1 MDGRAMR
8 WDRSSRLDRPM
19 CGYGI
24 LYQTT
29 ALNFVSGLTAIG
41 PY

>member
-8 WDRSSRLDRPM
+8 WDRSSRLGRPM

-29 ALNFVSGLTAIG
+29 ALNFASGLMAIG